1 MQSFFY
7 GLARQSLTA
16 GWMILALLLLRPLLK
31 KAPRAVSCLLWGLA
45 AVRLVFPFSL
55 ESRVSL
61 VPQQIAAP
69 VRVTPIDPTYF
80 AGPTIQ
86 TGAPAAAQ
94 VVSRGISWREV
105 VPWVWLIGVAVMGIY
120 ALVSYLR
127 LARRVRASVRIKDRL
142 YICDNV
148 SSPFI
153 LGLFRPK
160 IYLPS
165 DLVQPATDYVLAHE
179 RAHLRR
185 GDHLWKPL
193 GYALLTV
200 YWFNPLCWLAYI
212 LFCRDM
218 EQACDEAVIKNMTQ
232 KDKKAYSAA
241 LLQCSMP
248 RSAIAACPVAFGEV
262 SVKQRIRGVLNY
274 RRPTLW
280 VVAASAVLCMVL
292 AACFLT
298 DPVEA
303 NQAEAEATESA
314 ELQEYPLYSSPS
326 EGSRT
331 VYQLLPGEDYTII
344 RTEPIGDQ
352 LWAYVECQDG
362 KTHGWMILGT
372 EEAAFAKTSEA
383 AIETPKPDGDYI
395 TYPRE
400 VIVYSAPDHDSWELA
415 RYPAGMP
422 VSLDG
427 MEVEEGSIWGYVKY
441 LDGETLGWISLDEIM
456 DAFINRQSSFS
467 LRTTIYSSP
476 SRQARQIGQGEIGD
490 VYLLQ
495 SMEPF
500 GENIWGYIEYQKE
513 NTTIMGWILLNEGK
527 APLSDLYEVP
537 VYASP
542 SEDGRILCEL
552 AFGEDFTILER
563 ETIEN
568 TIWAYVECKEG
579 TTRGWVRL
587 VQGSE
592 SEIFLSGTVTAETLN
607 VRSGPGTM
615 NSAVGVLEA
624 GTKVI
629 ILEVV
634 SEGNQ
639 QWGRIGSNAWVN
651 MAYIDC
657 GGEASATATLSDPIE
672 ATFPNALEPTLYNGK
687 GEQHSFT
694 RQTTIYSSPSP
705 GAREILRAEAGE
717 TYYLIRR
724 EPIAGSVWDYVECDD
739 GAVMGWILLEESEE
753 QPQEIPV
760 YRNPD
765 VDSVIVCTLAH
776 DEDYTILETQPIDN
790 HIWGEVECQ
799 DGKTRGWIILTTTL
813 DTVITGTVSGPDNVN
828 VRSGPGVSY
837 STLGYLE
844 AGTEVSIFE
853 IVTSDNLEWGRISGS
868 GWVCMRYIEYGV
880 TASGDS
886 DITYYNGPKESTE
899 SYTFSQETNVYSSPG
914 QQARVVAQA
923 AAGEE
928 CTITRREFIA
938 DGSWGYVQLQG
949 GSIMGWVH
957 FVEEDEALNYFRG
970 YVEACNQPGPDEA
983 EQYLYFT
990 SEYAREF
997 FRDNYAPVTGWYP
1010 SGIFRVNENLW
1021 GIQYADSNSDRM
1033 VYSFVGRIDDR
1044 LYVFQNVHQVPEELS
1059 ENLDVAAYEEENAM
1073 YLSDEYMEC
1082 YSVIKQLLPFADP
1095 TYVTVEDKGSKDYST
1110 ASPCP
1115 IEDVICGTDTWRVVP
1130 EPRSYGSPSC
1140 IITLTARDGSV
1151 ATICDSSPVILVTD
1165 ADGTQQWFQG
1175 WASGEELVGM
1185 LYSWAKSIEWTPG
1198 E

>member
-16 GWMILALLLLRPLLK
+16 GWMILALLVLRPLLK

-127 LARRVRASVRIKDRL
+127 LAGRVRASVRIKDRL

-314 ELQEYPLYSSPS
+314 EPQEYPLYSSPS

-344 RTEPIGDQ
+344 RTEPIGDH

-362 KTHGWMILGT
+362 KTFGWMILGT

-427 MEVEEGSIWGYVKY
+427 MEVVEGSIWGYVKY

-467 LRTTIYSSP
+467 LRTAIYSSP
-476 SRQARQIGQGEIGD
+476 SRQARQIGWGEIGD

-495 SMEPF
+495 SMVPI
-500 GENIWGYIEYQKE
+500 GNDIWDYIEYQKG
-513 NTTIMGWILLNEGK
+513 NSTIVGWILVDEGK
-527 APLSDLYEVP
+527 APLADLYEVT

-542 SEDGRILCEL
+542 DEGGSVLCQL
-552 AFGEDFTILER
+552 ASGEDYTILER
-563 ETIEN
+563 ETIGN

-579 TTRGWVRL
+579 TTRGWIRL
-587 VQGSE
+587 MEGSE
-592 SEIFLSGTVTAETLN
+592 SDTFLSGTVTAETLN

-615 NSAVGVLEA
+615 YRAAGFLKA

-634 SEGNQ
+634 TDGNL
-639 QWGRIGSNAWVN
+639 QWGRIGSDTWVN
-651 MAYIDC
+651 MAYIDFQ
-657 GGEASATATLSDPIE
+657 GADSIDAALSDPIE
-672 ATFPNALEPTLYNGK
+672 ATQYAEPDD
-687 GEQHSFT
+687 S
-694 RQTTIYSSPSP
+694 
-705 GAREILRAEAGE
+705 AE
-717 TYYLIRR
+717 
-724 EPIAGSVWDYVECDD
+724 
-739 GAVMGWILLEESEE
+739 
-753 QPQEIPV
+753 
-760 YRNPD
+760 
-765 VDSVIVCTLAH
+765 
-776 DEDYTILETQPIDN
+776 
-790 HIWGEVECQ
+790 
-799 DGKTRGWIILTTTL
+799 
-813 DTVITGTVSGPDNVN
+813 
-828 VRSGPGVSY
+828 
-837 STLGYLE
+837 
-844 AGTEVSIFE
+844 
-853 IVTSDNLEWGRISGS
+853 
-868 GWVCMRYIEYGV
+868 
-880 TASGDS
+880 
-886 DITYYNGPKESTE
+886 E
-899 SYTFSQETNVYSSPG
+899 SYTFSRETNVYSSPSE
-914 QQARVVAQA
+914 QARVVAQA

-928 CTITRREFIA
+928 CTITRREFVA

-949 GSIMGWVH
+949 GKAMGWVH

-970 YVEACNQPGPDEA
+970 YVEAYNQPGPDEA

-1095 TYVTVEDKGSKDYST
+1095 TYVTVEDKGTKDYSA

-1115 IEDVICGTDTWRVVP
+1115 IEDVICGTDTWRVVL
-1130 EPRSYGSPSC
+1130 EPKSYGSPSC

-1165 ADGTQQWFQG
+1165 ADDTQHWYQG

>member
-16 GWMILALLLLRPLLK
+16 GWMILALLVLRPLLK

-344 RTEPIGDQ
+344 RTEPIGDR
-352 LWAYVECQDG
+352 LWAYVVCQDG
-362 KTHGWMILGT
+362 KTFGWMILGT
-372 EEAAFAKTSEA
+372 EEAAFARTSEA

-400 VIVYSAPDHDSWELA
+400 AIVYSAPDHDSWELA

-427 MEVEEGSIWGYVKY
+427 MEVVEGSIWGYVKY

-537 VYASP
+537 VYSSP

-568 TIWAYVECKEG
+568 TIWAYVECQEG
-579 TTRGWVRL
+579 MTRGWVRL

-592 SEIFLSGTVTAETLN
+592 SEIFLSGTVNVEALN
-607 VRSGPGTM
+607 VRSGPGAM
-615 NSAVGVLEA
+615 NSAVGVLEG

-634 SEGNQ
+634 SDENR

-657 GGEASATATLSDPIE
+657 GGEASVDSTLPDTME
-672 ATFPNALEPTLYNGK
+672 ATQYAEPDD
-687 GEQHSFT
+687 S
-694 RQTTIYSSPSP
+694 
-705 GAREILRAEAGE
+705 AE
-717 TYYLIRR
+717 
-724 EPIAGSVWDYVECDD
+724 
-739 GAVMGWILLEESEE
+739 
-753 QPQEIPV
+753 
-760 YRNPD
+760 
-765 VDSVIVCTLAH
+765 
-776 DEDYTILETQPIDN
+776 
-790 HIWGEVECQ
+790 
-799 DGKTRGWIILTTTL
+799 
-813 DTVITGTVSGPDNVN
+813 
-828 VRSGPGVSY
+828 
-837 STLGYLE
+837 
-844 AGTEVSIFE
+844 
-853 IVTSDNLEWGRISGS
+853 
-868 GWVCMRYIEYGV
+868 
-880 TASGDS
+880 
-886 DITYYNGPKESTE
+886 E
-899 SYTFSQETNVYSSPG
+899 SYTFSQETDVYSSPS

-923 AAGEE
+923 VAGEK

-970 YVEACNQPGPDEA
+970 YVEAYNQPGPDEA

-1021 GIQYADSNSDRM
+1021 GIQFSDPASGRM
-1033 VYSFVGRIDDR
+1033 VYSFVGRMDGR
-1044 LYVFQNVHQVPEELS
+1044 LYVFQNVHQIPEELS
-1059 ENLDVAAYEEENAM
+1059 ENLDVTAYEEENAM

-1095 TYVTVEDKGSKDYST
+1095 TYVTVEDKGTKDYSA

-1115 IEDVICGTDTWRVVP
+1115 IEDLICGTDTWRVVP
-1130 EPRSYGSPSC
+1130 EPKSYGSPSC

-1165 ADGTQQWFQG
+1165 ADGTQQWFQS

>member
-16 GWMILALLLLRPLLK
+16 GWMILALLVLRPLLK

-127 LARRVRASVRIKDRL
+127 LAGRVRASVRIKDRL

-280 VVAASAVLCMVL
+280 MVAASAVLCMVL

-344 RTEPIGDQ
+344 RTEPIGDR
-352 LWAYVECQDG
+352 LWAYVVCQDG
-362 KTHGWMILGT
+362 KTFGWMILGT

-427 MEVEEGSIWGYVKY
+427 MEVVEGSIWGYVKY

-467 LRTTIYSSP
+467 LRTAIYSSP

-537 VYASP
+537 VYSSP

-568 TIWAYVECKEG
+568 TIWAYVECQEG
-579 TTRGWVRL
+579 MTRGWVRL

-592 SEIFLSGTVTAETLN
+592 SEIFLSGTVNVEALN
-607 VRSGPGTM
+607 VRSGPGAM
-615 NSAVGVLEA
+615 NSAVGVLEG

-634 SEGNQ
+634 SDENR

-657 GGEASATATLSDPIE
+657 GGEASVDSTLPDTME
-672 ATFPNALEPTLYNGK
+672 ATQYAEPDD
-687 GEQHSFT
+687 S
-694 RQTTIYSSPSP
+694 
-705 GAREILRAEAGE
+705 AE
-717 TYYLIRR
+717 
-724 EPIAGSVWDYVECDD
+724 
-739 GAVMGWILLEESEE
+739 
-753 QPQEIPV
+753 
-760 YRNPD
+760 
-765 VDSVIVCTLAH
+765 
-776 DEDYTILETQPIDN
+776 
-790 HIWGEVECQ
+790 
-799 DGKTRGWIILTTTL
+799 
-813 DTVITGTVSGPDNVN
+813 
-828 VRSGPGVSY
+828 
-837 STLGYLE
+837 
-844 AGTEVSIFE
+844 
-853 IVTSDNLEWGRISGS
+853 
-868 GWVCMRYIEYGV
+868 
-880 TASGDS
+880 
-886 DITYYNGPKESTE
+886 E
-899 SYTFSQETNVYSSPG
+899 SYTFSQETDVYSSPS

-923 AAGEE
+923 VAGEK
-928 CTITRREFIA
+928 CTITRREFIG

-970 YVEACNQPGPDEA
+970 YVEAYNQPGPDEA

-1059 ENLDVAAYEEENAM
+1059 ENLDATAYEEENAM

-1095 TYVTVEDKGSKDYST
+1095 TYVTVEDKGTKDYSA

-1115 IEDVICGTDTWRVVP
+1115 IEDLICGTDTWRVVP

>member
-1 MQSFFY
+1 MQAFFY
-7 GLARQSLTA
+7 NLARQSLTA
-16 GWMILALLLLRPLLK
+16 GWMILALLVLRPLLK

-105 VPWVWLIGVAVMGIY
+105 VPWVWLIGVAAMGIY

-344 RTEPIGDQ
+344 RTEPIGDR
-352 LWAYVECQDG
+352 LWAYVVCQDG
-362 KTHGWMILGT
+362 KTFGWMILGT

-427 MEVEEGSIWGYVKY
+427 MEVVEGSIWGYVKY

-467 LRTTIYSSP
+467 LRTAIYSSP

-527 APLSDLYEVP
+527 APLLTSMRYRCTPAPARMAEFSVSLLSERT
-537 VYASP
+537 SP
-542 SEDGRILCEL
+542 S
-552 AFGEDFTILER
+552 
-563 ETIEN
+563 
-568 TIWAYVECKEG
+568 WKE
-579 TTRGWVRL
+579 
-587 VQGSE
+587 
-592 SEIFLSGTVTAETLN
+592 
-607 VRSGPGTM
+607 
-615 NSAVGVLEA
+615 
-624 GTKVI
+624 K
-629 ILEVV
+629 
-634 SEGNQ
+634 
-639 QWGRIGSNAWVN
+639 
-651 MAYIDC
+651 
-657 GGEASATATLSDPIE
+657 
-672 ATFPNALEPTLYNGK
+672 
-687 GEQHSFT
+687 
-694 RQTTIYSSPSP
+694 PS
-705 GAREILRAEAGE
+705 
-717 TYYLIRR
+717 
-724 EPIAGSVWDYVECDD
+724 
-739 GAVMGWILLEESEE
+739 
-753 QPQEIPV
+753 
-760 YRNPD
+760 
-765 VDSVIVCTLAH
+765 
-776 DEDYTILETQPIDN
+776 
-790 HIWGEVECQ
+790 
-799 DGKTRGWIILTTTL
+799 KT
-813 DTVITGTVSGPDNVN
+813 
-828 VRSGPGVSY
+828 
-837 STLGYLE
+837 
-844 AGTEVSIFE
+844 
-853 IVTSDNLEWGRISGS
+853 
-868 GWVCMRYIEYGV
+868 
-880 TASGDS
+880 
-886 DITYYNGPKESTE
+886 
-899 SYTFSQETNVYSSPG
+899 
-914 QQARVVAQA
+914 
-923 AAGEE
+923 
-928 CTITRREFIA
+928 
-938 DGSWGYVQLQG
+938 
-949 GSIMGWVH
+949 
-957 FVEEDEALNYFRG
+957 
-970 YVEACNQPGPDEA
+970 
-983 EQYLYFT
+983 
-990 SEYAREF
+990 
-997 FRDNYAPVTGWYP
+997 P
-1010 SGIFRVNENLW
+1010 SGLMW
-1021 GIQYADSNSDRM
+1021 
-1033 VYSFVGRIDDR
+1033 
-1044 LYVFQNVHQVPEELS
+1044 
-1059 ENLDVAAYEEENAM
+1059 NARR
-1073 YLSDEYMEC
+1073 
-1082 YSVIKQLLPFADP
+1082 
-1095 TYVTVEDKGSKDYST
+1095 G
-1110 ASPCP
+1110 
-1115 IEDVICGTDTWRVVP
+1115 
-1130 EPRSYGSPSC
+1130 
-1140 IITLTARDGSV
+1140 
-1151 ATICDSSPVILVTD
+1151 
-1165 ADGTQQWFQG
+1165 
-1175 WASGEELVGM
+1175 
-1185 LYSWAKSIEWTPG
+1185 
-1198 E
+1198 

>member
-16 GWMILALLLLRPLLK
+16 GWMILALLVLRPLLK

-80 AGPTIQ
+80 AGPALR

-127 LARRVRASVRIKDRL
+127 LAGRVRASVRIKDRL

-331 VYQLLPGEDYTII
+331 VYQLVPGEDYTII
-344 RTEPIGDQ
+344 RTEPIGDR
-352 LWAYVECQDG
+352 LWAYVVCQDG
-362 KTHGWMILGT
+362 KTFGWMILGT
-372 EEAAFAKTSEA
+372 EEAAFARTSEA

-400 VIVYSAPDHDSWELA
+400 AIVYSAPDHDSWELA

-427 MEVEEGSIWGYVKY
+427 MEVVEGSIWGYVKY

-467 LRTTIYSSP
+467 LRTAIYSSP

-537 VYASP
+537 VYSSP

-568 TIWAYVECKEG
+568 TIWAYVECQEG
-579 TTRGWVRL
+579 MTRGWVRL

-592 SEIFLSGTVTAETLN
+592 SEIFLSGTVNVEALN
-607 VRSGPGTM
+607 VRSGPGAM
-615 NSAVGVLEA
+615 NSAVGVLEG

-634 SEGNQ
+634 SDENR

-657 GGEASATATLSDPIE
+657 GGEASVDSTLPDTME
-672 ATFPNALEPTLYNGK
+672 ATQYAEPDD
-687 GEQHSFT
+687 S
-694 RQTTIYSSPSP
+694 
-705 GAREILRAEAGE
+705 AE
-717 TYYLIRR
+717 
-724 EPIAGSVWDYVECDD
+724 
-739 GAVMGWILLEESEE
+739 
-753 QPQEIPV
+753 
-760 YRNPD
+760 
-765 VDSVIVCTLAH
+765 
-776 DEDYTILETQPIDN
+776 
-790 HIWGEVECQ
+790 
-799 DGKTRGWIILTTTL
+799 
-813 DTVITGTVSGPDNVN
+813 
-828 VRSGPGVSY
+828 
-837 STLGYLE
+837 
-844 AGTEVSIFE
+844 
-853 IVTSDNLEWGRISGS
+853 
-868 GWVCMRYIEYGV
+868 
-880 TASGDS
+880 
-886 DITYYNGPKESTE
+886 E
-899 SYTFSQETNVYSSPG
+899 SYTFSQETDVYSSPS

-923 AAGEE
+923 VAGEK

-970 YVEACNQPGPDEA
+970 YVEAYNQPGPDEA

-997 FRDNYAPVTGWYP
+997 FRDNYAPITGWYP

-1021 GIQYADSNSDRM
+1021 GIQFSDPASGRM
-1033 VYSFVGRIDDR
+1033 VYSFVGRMDGR

-1095 TYVTVEDKGSKDYST
+1095 TYVTVEDKGTKDYSD
-1110 ASPCP
+1110 AAPCP
-1115 IEDVICGTDTWRVVP
+1115 IEDLICGTDTWRVVP
-1130 EPRSYGSPSC
+1130 EPKSYGSPSC

-1151 ATICDSSPVILVTD
+1151 ATICDSSPVILVTG

>member
-31 KAPRAVSCLLWGLA
+31 KAPRAFSCLLWGLA

-314 ELQEYPLYSSPS
+314 EPQEYPLYSSPS

-331 VYQLLPGEDYTII
+331 VYQLLPEEDYTII
-344 RTEPIGDQ
+344 RTEPIGDH

-362 KTHGWMILGT
+362 KTFGWMILGT
-372 EEAAFAKTSEA
+372 EEAAFARTSEA

-427 MEVEEGSIWGYVKY
+427 MEVVEGSIWGYVKY

-537 VYASP
+537 VYSSP

-568 TIWAYVECKEG
+568 TIWAYVECQEG
-579 TTRGWVRL
+579 MTRGWVRL

-592 SEIFLSGTVTAETLN
+592 SEIFLSGTVNVEALN
-607 VRSGPGTM
+607 VRSGPGAM
-615 NSAVGVLEA
+615 NSAVGVLEG

-634 SEGNQ
+634 SDENR

-657 GGEASATATLSDPIE
+657 GGEASVDSTLPDTME
-672 ATFPNALEPTLYNGK
+672 ATQYAEPDD
-687 GEQHSFT
+687 S
-694 RQTTIYSSPSP
+694 
-705 GAREILRAEAGE
+705 AE
-717 TYYLIRR
+717 
-724 EPIAGSVWDYVECDD
+724 
-739 GAVMGWILLEESEE
+739 
-753 QPQEIPV
+753 
-760 YRNPD
+760 
-765 VDSVIVCTLAH
+765 
-776 DEDYTILETQPIDN
+776 
-790 HIWGEVECQ
+790 
-799 DGKTRGWIILTTTL
+799 
-813 DTVITGTVSGPDNVN
+813 
-828 VRSGPGVSY
+828 
-837 STLGYLE
+837 
-844 AGTEVSIFE
+844 
-853 IVTSDNLEWGRISGS
+853 
-868 GWVCMRYIEYGV
+868 
-880 TASGDS
+880 
-886 DITYYNGPKESTE
+886 E
-899 SYTFSQETNVYSSPG
+899 SYTFSQETDVYSSPS

-923 AAGEE
+923 VAGEK

-970 YVEACNQPGPDEA
+970 YVEAYNQPGPDEA

-1021 GIQYADSNSDRM
+1021 GIQFSDPASGRM
-1033 VYSFVGRIDDR
+1033 VYSFVGRMDDR
-1044 LYVFQNVHQVPEELS
+1044 LYVFQNVHQVPEKLS
-1059 ENLDVAAYEEENAM
+1059 ENLDVTAYEEENAM

-1095 TYVTVEDKGSKDYST
+1095 TYVTVEDKGTKDYSA

-1115 IEDVICGTDTWRVVP
+1115 IEDLICGTDTWRVVP
-1130 EPRSYGSPSC
+1130 EPKSYGSPSC

-1151 ATICDSSPVILVTD
+1151 ATICDSSPVILVTG

>member
-16 GWMILALLLLRPLLK
+16 GWMILALLVLRPLLK

-344 RTEPIGDQ
+344 RTEPIGDR
-352 LWAYVECQDG
+352 LWAYVVCQDG
-362 KTHGWMILGT
+362 KTFGWMILGT
-372 EEAAFAKTSEA
+372 EEAAFARTSEA

-427 MEVEEGSIWGYVKY
+427 MEVVEGSIWGYVKY

-537 VYASP
+537 VYSSP

-568 TIWAYVECKEG
+568 TIWAYVECQEG
-579 TTRGWVRL
+579 MTRGWVRL

-592 SEIFLSGTVTAETLN
+592 SEIFLSGTVNVEALN
-607 VRSGPGTM
+607 VRSGPGAM
-615 NSAVGVLEA
+615 NSAVGVLEG

-634 SEGNQ
+634 SDENR

-657 GGEASATATLSDPIE
+657 GGEASVDSTLPDTME
-672 ATFPNALEPTLYNGK
+672 ATQYAEPDD
-687 GEQHSFT
+687 S
-694 RQTTIYSSPSP
+694 
-705 GAREILRAEAGE
+705 AE
-717 TYYLIRR
+717 
-724 EPIAGSVWDYVECDD
+724 
-739 GAVMGWILLEESEE
+739 
-753 QPQEIPV
+753 
-760 YRNPD
+760 
-765 VDSVIVCTLAH
+765 
-776 DEDYTILETQPIDN
+776 
-790 HIWGEVECQ
+790 
-799 DGKTRGWIILTTTL
+799 
-813 DTVITGTVSGPDNVN
+813 
-828 VRSGPGVSY
+828 
-837 STLGYLE
+837 
-844 AGTEVSIFE
+844 
-853 IVTSDNLEWGRISGS
+853 
-868 GWVCMRYIEYGV
+868 
-880 TASGDS
+880 
-886 DITYYNGPKESTE
+886 E
-899 SYTFSQETNVYSSPG
+899 SYTFSQETDVYSSPS

-923 AAGEE
+923 VAGEK

-970 YVEACNQPGPDEA
+970 YVEAYNPPGPDDA

-1021 GIQYADSNSDRM
+1021 GIQFSDPASGRM
-1033 VYSFVGRIDDR
+1033 VYSFVGRMDDR
-1044 LYVFQNVHQVPEELS
+1044 LYVFQNVHQVPEKLS
-1059 ENLDVAAYEEENAM
+1059 ENLDVTAYEEENAM

-1095 TYVTVEDKGSKDYST
+1095 TYVTVEDKGTKDYSA

-1115 IEDVICGTDTWRVVP
+1115 IEDLICGTDTWRVVP
-1130 EPRSYGSPSC
+1130 EPKSYGSPSC

-1151 ATICDSSPVILVTD
+1151 ATICDSSPVILVTG

>member
-1 MQSFFY
+1 MAQFFY

-16 GWMILALLLLRPLLK
+16 GWLILALLLLRPLLK
-31 KAPRAVSCLLWGLA
+31 KIPRAFSCLLWALA
-45 AVRLVFPFSL
+45 AVRLAFPFSL

-80 AGPTIQ
+80 ASPTLH
-86 TGAPAAAQ
+86 TGTPAAVQ
-94 VVSRGISWREV
+94 TVSQGISWREV
-105 VPWVWLIGVAVMGIY
+105 VPYIWLLGVAAMGIY

-127 LARRVRASVRIKDRL
+127 LSKRVRVSVRIKDRVYL
-142 YICDNV
+142 CDQV
-148 SSPFI
+148 SSPFV
-153 LGLFRPK
+153 LGIFRPR

-165 DLVQPATDYVLAHE
+165 DMRQPMTKHVLAHE

-185 GDHLWKPL
+185 GDHIWKPL
-193 GYALLTV
+193 GYALLSV

-218 EQACDEAVIKNMTQ
+218 EQACDETVIKNMTPE
-232 KDKKAYSAA
+232 DKKAYSTA

-248 RSAIAACPVAFGEV
+248 RSAIAACPVAFGEI

-274 RRPTLW
+274 RKPALW

-303 NQAEAEATESA
+303 NQAEAGVTDSSDT
-314 ELQEYPLYSSPS
+314 QEYPVYSSPS
-326 EGSRT
+326 EGSRI
-331 VYQLLPGEDYTII
+331 VYQLVPGEDYTII
-344 RTEPIGDQ
+344 RTEPIGDH

-362 KTHGWMILGT
+362 KTLGWMILGT
-372 EEAAFAKTSEA
+372 EDVSLAQTPGATVEN
-383 AIETPKPDGDYI
+383 PKPDGDYI

-400 VIVYSAPDHDSWELA
+400 TIVYSAPSSDSRELA

-427 MEVEEGSIWGYVKY
+427 LEVVDGSIWGYVKY

-456 DAFINRQSSFS
+456 DAFTNRQSSFF

-476 SRQARQIGQGEIGD
+476 SRQAREVGQGEIGD

-495 SMEPF
+495 SMEPI
-500 GENIWGYIEYQKE
+500 GNDIWGYVEYQKE
-513 NTTIMGWILLNEGK
+513 NTTIMGWILLNEGE

-537 VYASP
+537 VYSSP
-542 SEDGRILCEL
+542 SEDARVLCQL
-552 AFGEDFTILER
+552 ASGEDYTILER
-563 ETIEN
+563 ETIGN
-568 TIWAYVECKEG
+568 TIWAYVECQEG
-579 TTRGWVRL
+579 MTHGWIRL
-587 VQGSE
+587 MEGSE
-592 SEIFLSGTVTAETLN
+592 SDTFLSGTVNVETLN

-615 NSAVGVLEA
+615 NSAVGVLEG

-651 MAYIDC
+651 MAYINC
-657 GGEASATATLSDPIE
+657 GGEASIDSTL
-672 ATFPNALEPTLYNGK
+672 PNALEPTLYNGK

-694 RQTTIYSSPSP
+694 RETTIYSSPSS
-705 GAREILRAEAGE
+705 GAREIAQAEAGE

-724 EPIAGSVWDYVECDD
+724 EPIAGSVWDYVECSD
-739 GAVMGWILLEESEE
+739 GTVMGWILLEESEE
-753 QPQEIPV
+753 QPQRQEITV

-765 VDSVIVCTLAH
+765 VDSVIVCTLAP

-853 IVTSDNLEWGRISGS
+853 VVTADDLEWGRISGS
-868 GWVCMRYIEYGV
+868 GWVCMRYIEHGA

-886 DITYYNGPKESTE
+886 DITYYDGPKESTE
-899 SYTFSQETNVYSSPG
+899 SYTFARETNVYSSPSG
-914 QQARVVAQA
+914 QARVVAQA
-923 AAGEE
+923 AAGEVG
-928 CTITRREFIA
+928 TITRREFIA
-938 DGSWGYVQLQG
+938 DGSWGYVQLQR
-949 GSIMGWVH
+949 GSVMGWVH
-957 FVEEDEALNYFRG
+957 FEEEDEALNYFRE
-970 YVEACNQPGPDEA
+970 YVDAYSQPEPDEA
-983 EQYLYFT
+983 EEHLYFA

-997 FRDNYAPVTGWYP
+997 FRDHYYPITGWYP
-1010 SGIFRVNENLW
+1010 SGIFRVNDNLW
-1021 GIQYADSNSDRM
+1021 GIQFSDPDSGRM
-1033 VYSFVGRIDDR
+1033 VYSFVGRMDER
-1044 LYVFQNVHQVPEELS
+1044 LYVFQNVHQVPAELS
-1059 ENLDVAAYEEENAM
+1059 ENLDVTAYEEENAM

-1082 YSVIKQLLPFADP
+1082 YSIIKQLLPFTDP
-1095 TYVTVEDKGSKDYST
+1095 TYVTVEDRGTKDYST

-1115 IEDVICGTDTWRVVP
+1115 FEDVICGTDTWRVAP
-1130 EPRSYGSPSC
+1130 EPSSYGSPGC

-1151 ATICDSSPVILVTD
+1151 ATICDSSPVIVVSS
-1165 ADGTQQWFQG
+1165 ADGTQHWYQSY
-1175 WASGEELVGM
+1175 ATGEELVGM

>member
-1 MQSFFY
+1 MQAFFY
-7 GLARQSLTA
+7 NLARQSLTA
-16 GWMILALLLLRPLLK
+16 GWMILALLVLRPLLK

-105 VPWVWLIGVAVMGIY
+105 VPWVWLIGVAAMGIY

-127 LARRVRASVRIKDRL
+127 LARRVRASARIKDRL

-344 RTEPIGDQ
+344 RTEPIGDR
-352 LWAYVECQDG
+352 LWAYVVCQDG
-362 KTHGWMILGT
+362 KTFGWMILGT
-372 EEAAFAKTSEA
+372 EEAAFARTSEA

-427 MEVEEGSIWGYVKY
+427 MEVVEGSIWGYVKY

-456 DAFINRQSSFS
+456 DAFINRQERFS
-467 LRTTIYSSP
+467 LRTAIYSSP

-537 VYASP
+537 VYSSP

-568 TIWAYVECKEG
+568 TIWAYVECQEG
-579 TTRGWVRL
+579 MTRGWVRL

-592 SEIFLSGTVTAETLN
+592 SEIFLSGTVNVEALN
-607 VRSGPGTM
+607 VRSGLGTM
-615 NSAVGVLEA
+615 NRAVGFLKA

-657 GGEASATATLSDPIE
+657 GGEASVDSTLPDTME
-672 ATFPNALEPTLYNGK
+672 ATQYAEPDD
-687 GEQHSFT
+687 S
-694 RQTTIYSSPSP
+694 
-705 GAREILRAEAGE
+705 AE
-717 TYYLIRR
+717 
-724 EPIAGSVWDYVECDD
+724 
-739 GAVMGWILLEESEE
+739 
-753 QPQEIPV
+753 
-760 YRNPD
+760 
-765 VDSVIVCTLAH
+765 
-776 DEDYTILETQPIDN
+776 
-790 HIWGEVECQ
+790 
-799 DGKTRGWIILTTTL
+799 
-813 DTVITGTVSGPDNVN
+813 
-828 VRSGPGVSY
+828 
-837 STLGYLE
+837 
-844 AGTEVSIFE
+844 
-853 IVTSDNLEWGRISGS
+853 
-868 GWVCMRYIEYGV
+868 
-880 TASGDS
+880 
-886 DITYYNGPKESTE
+886 E
-899 SYTFSQETNVYSSPG
+899 SYTFSQETDVYSSPS

-923 AAGEE
+923 VAGEK
-928 CTITRREFIA
+928 CTITRREFIG

-970 YVEACNQPGPDEA
+970 YVEAYNQPAPDEA

-1059 ENLDVAAYEEENAM
+1059 ENLDVTAYEEENAM

-1095 TYVTVEDKGSKDYST
+1095 TYVTVEDKGTKDYSA

-1130 EPRSYGSPSC
+1130 EPKSYGSPSC

>member
-16 GWMILALLLLRPLLK
+16 GWMILALLVLRPLLK

-94 VVSRGISWREV
+94 VFSRGISWREV

-127 LARRVRASVRIKDRL
+127 LAGRVRASVRIKDRL

-344 RTEPIGDQ
+344 RTEPIGDH

-362 KTHGWMILGT
+362 KTFGWMILGT

-427 MEVEEGSIWGYVKY
+427 MEVVEGSIWGYVKY

-456 DAFINRQSSFS
+456 DAFINRQNSFS
-467 LRTTIYSSP
+467 LRTAIYSSP

-527 APLSDLYEVP
+527 APPSDLYEVP
-537 VYASP
+537 VYSSP

-568 TIWAYVECKEG
+568 TIWAYVECQEG
-579 TTRGWVRL
+579 MTRGWVRL

-592 SEIFLSGTVTAETLN
+592 SEIFLSGTVNVEALN
-607 VRSGPGTM
+607 VRSGPGAM
-615 NSAVGVLEA
+615 NSAVGVLEG

-629 ILEVV
+629 ILEVI
-634 SEGNQ
+634 SDETR

-657 GGEASATATLSDPIE
+657 RGEASVDSTLPDTME
-672 ATFPNALEPTLYNGK
+672 ATQYAEPDD
-687 GEQHSFT
+687 S
-694 RQTTIYSSPSP
+694 
-705 GAREILRAEAGE
+705 AE
-717 TYYLIRR
+717 
-724 EPIAGSVWDYVECDD
+724 
-739 GAVMGWILLEESEE
+739 
-753 QPQEIPV
+753 
-760 YRNPD
+760 
-765 VDSVIVCTLAH
+765 
-776 DEDYTILETQPIDN
+776 
-790 HIWGEVECQ
+790 
-799 DGKTRGWIILTTTL
+799 
-813 DTVITGTVSGPDNVN
+813 
-828 VRSGPGVSY
+828 
-837 STLGYLE
+837 
-844 AGTEVSIFE
+844 
-853 IVTSDNLEWGRISGS
+853 
-868 GWVCMRYIEYGV
+868 
-880 TASGDS
+880 
-886 DITYYNGPKESTE
+886 E
-899 SYTFSQETNVYSSPG
+899 SYTFSQETDVYSSPSE
-914 QQARVVAQA
+914 QARVVAQA
-923 AAGEE
+923 TAGEVG
-928 CTITRREFIA
+928 TITRREFIA

-949 GSIMGWVH
+949 GKAMGWVH

-970 YVEACNQPGPDEA
+970 YVEAYNQPGPDEA

-1059 ENLDVAAYEEENAM
+1059 ENLDVTAYEEENAM

-1095 TYVTVEDKGSKDYST
+1095 TYVTVEDKGTKDYSA

-1130 EPRSYGSPSC
+1130 EPKSYGSPSC

-1165 ADGTQQWFQG
+1165 ADGTQQWFQS

>member
-16 GWMILALLLLRPLLK
+16 GWMILALLVLRPLLK

-80 AGPTIQ
+80 ADPTIQ

-127 LARRVRASVRIKDRL
+127 LAGRVRASVRIKDRL

-344 RTEPIGDQ
+344 RTEPIGDR
-352 LWAYVECQDG
+352 LWAYVVCQDG
-362 KTHGWMILGT
+362 KTFGWMILGT
-372 EEAAFAKTSEA
+372 EKAAFAKTSEA
-383 AIETPKPDGDYI
+383 AIETPEPDGDYI

-415 RYPAGMP
+415 RYPVGMP

-427 MEVEEGSIWGYVKY
+427 MEVVEGSIWGYVKY

-537 VYASP
+537 VYSSP

-568 TIWAYVECKEG
+568 TIWAYVECQEG
-579 TTRGWVRL
+579 MTRGWVRL
-587 VQGSE
+587 LQGSE
-592 SEIFLSGTVTAETLN
+592 SEIFLSGTVNVEALN

-615 NSAVGVLEA
+615 NSAVGVLEG

-634 SEGNQ
+634 SDENR

-651 MAYIDC
+651 MTYIDC
-657 GGEASATATLSDPIE
+657 GGEASVDSTLPDTME
-672 ATFPNALEPTLYNGK
+672 ATQYAEPDD
-687 GEQHSFT
+687 S
-694 RQTTIYSSPSP
+694 
-705 GAREILRAEAGE
+705 AE
-717 TYYLIRR
+717 
-724 EPIAGSVWDYVECDD
+724 
-739 GAVMGWILLEESEE
+739 
-753 QPQEIPV
+753 
-760 YRNPD
+760 
-765 VDSVIVCTLAH
+765 
-776 DEDYTILETQPIDN
+776 
-790 HIWGEVECQ
+790 
-799 DGKTRGWIILTTTL
+799 
-813 DTVITGTVSGPDNVN
+813 
-828 VRSGPGVSY
+828 
-837 STLGYLE
+837 
-844 AGTEVSIFE
+844 
-853 IVTSDNLEWGRISGS
+853 
-868 GWVCMRYIEYGV
+868 
-880 TASGDS
+880 
-886 DITYYNGPKESTE
+886 E
-899 SYTFSQETNVYSSPG
+899 SYTFSRETNVYSSPSE
-914 QQARVVAQA
+914 QARVVAQA
-923 AAGEE
+923 AAGEK
-928 CTITRREFIA
+928 CTITRREFVA

-970 YVEACNQPGPDEA
+970 YVEAYNQPGPDEA

-990 SEYAREF
+990 SKYAREF
-997 FRDNYAPVTGWYP
+997 FRDHYAPVTGWYP

-1073 YLSDEYMEC
+1073 YPSDEYMEC

-1095 TYVTVEDKGSKDYST
+1095 TYVTVEDKGTKDYSAAT
-1110 ASPCP
+1110 PCP

-1130 EPRSYGSPSC
+1130 EPKSYGSASC

-1151 ATICDSSPVILVTD
+1151 ATICDSSSVILVTD
-1165 ADGTQQWFQG
+1165 ADDTQHWYQG

>member
-1 MQSFFY
+1 MQAFFY
-7 GLARQSLTA
+7 NLARQSLTA
-16 GWMILALLLLRPLLK
+16 GWLILALLALRPLLK
-31 KAPRAVSCLLWGLA
+31 KAPRAFSCLLWALA

-69 VRVTPIDPTYF
+69 VQITPVARITPIVADLPGLPPT
-80 AGPTIQ
+80 AQ
-86 TGAPAAAQ
+86 TAAQ
-94 VVSRGISWREV
+94 TAAGFSWQDALPV
-105 VPWVWLIGVAVMGIY
+105 IWLVGVAAMGIY
-120 ALVSYLR
+120 ALISYLR
-127 LARRVRASVRIKDRL
+127 LAGRVRASVRIKDRL

-165 DLVQPATDYVLAHE
+165 DLAQPATDYVLAHE

-232 KDKKAYSAA
+232 QDKKAYSAA
-241 LLQCSMP
+241 LLQCSIP

-274 RRPTLW
+274 RKPALW

-303 NQAEAEATESA
+303 NQAESGETESA

-331 VYQLLPGEDYTII
+331 VYQLVPGEDYTIT
-344 RTEPIGDQ
+344 RTEPIGDR

-362 KTHGWMILGT
+362 KTRGWMILGA

-383 AIETPKPDGDYI
+383 AIETPKPDGEYI

-400 VIVYSAPDHDSWELA
+400 VIVYSAPNFDSRELA

-427 MEVEEGSIWGYVKY
+427 LEVVEGSIWGYVKY

-456 DAFINRQSSFS
+456 DAFVNRQSSFS

-542 SEDGRILCEL
+542 DEGGSVLCQL
-552 AFGEDFTILER
+552 ASGEDYTILER
-563 ETIEN
+563 ETIGN

-579 TTRGWVRL
+579 MTRGWVRL

-592 SEIFLSGTVTAETLN
+592 SEIFLSGTVTAEALN

-615 NSAVGVLEA
+615 NSTVGVLEG

-634 SEGNQ
+634 SDENQ

-657 GGEASATATLSDPIE
+657 GGEASVDAALSDPIE
-672 ATFPNALEPTLYNGK
+672 ATQYAEPDD
-687 GEQHSFT
+687 S
-694 RQTTIYSSPSP
+694 
-705 GAREILRAEAGE
+705 AE
-717 TYYLIRR
+717 
-724 EPIAGSVWDYVECDD
+724 
-739 GAVMGWILLEESEE
+739 
-753 QPQEIPV
+753 
-760 YRNPD
+760 
-765 VDSVIVCTLAH
+765 
-776 DEDYTILETQPIDN
+776 
-790 HIWGEVECQ
+790 
-799 DGKTRGWIILTTTL
+799 
-813 DTVITGTVSGPDNVN
+813 
-828 VRSGPGVSY
+828 
-837 STLGYLE
+837 
-844 AGTEVSIFE
+844 
-853 IVTSDNLEWGRISGS
+853 
-868 GWVCMRYIEYGV
+868 
-880 TASGDS
+880 
-886 DITYYNGPKESTE
+886 E
-899 SYTFSQETNVYSSPG
+899 SYTFSRETNVYSSPSE
-914 QQARVVAQA
+914 QARVVAQA
-923 AAGEE
+923 TAGEVG
-928 CTITRREFIA
+928 TITRREFVA

-949 GSIMGWVH
+949 GKAMGWVH

-970 YVEACNQPGPDEA
+970 YVEAYNQPGPDEA

-1059 ENLDVAAYEEENAM
+1059 ENLDVTAYEEENAM

-1095 TYVTVEDKGSKDYST
+1095 TYVTVEDKGTKDYSA

-1130 EPRSYGSPSC
+1130 EPKSYGSPSC

-1165 ADGTQQWFQG
+1165 ADDTQHWYQG

>member
-16 GWMILALLLLRPLLK
+16 GWMILALLVLRPLLK

-127 LARRVRASVRIKDRL
+127 LAGRVRASVRIKDRL

-344 RTEPIGDQ
+344 RTEPIGDR
-352 LWAYVECQDG
+352 LWAYVVCQDG
-362 KTHGWMILGT
+362 KTFGWMILGT
-372 EEAAFAKTSEA
+372 EEAAFARTSEA

-427 MEVEEGSIWGYVKY
+427 MEVVEGSIWGYVKY

-527 APLSDLYEVP
+527 APPSDLYEAP
-537 VYASP
+537 VYSSP

-568 TIWAYVECKEG
+568 TIWAYVECQEG
-579 TTRGWVRL
+579 MTRGWVRL

-592 SEIFLSGTVTAETLN
+592 SEIFLSGTVNVEALN

-615 NSAVGVLEA
+615 NSAVGVLEG

-634 SEGNQ
+634 SDKNQ

-657 GGEASATATLSDPIE
+657 GGEASVDSTLPDTME
-672 ATFPNALEPTLYNGK
+672 ATQYAEPDD
-687 GEQHSFT
+687 S
-694 RQTTIYSSPSP
+694 
-705 GAREILRAEAGE
+705 AE
-717 TYYLIRR
+717 
-724 EPIAGSVWDYVECDD
+724 
-739 GAVMGWILLEESEE
+739 
-753 QPQEIPV
+753 
-760 YRNPD
+760 
-765 VDSVIVCTLAH
+765 
-776 DEDYTILETQPIDN
+776 
-790 HIWGEVECQ
+790 
-799 DGKTRGWIILTTTL
+799 
-813 DTVITGTVSGPDNVN
+813 
-828 VRSGPGVSY
+828 
-837 STLGYLE
+837 
-844 AGTEVSIFE
+844 
-853 IVTSDNLEWGRISGS
+853 
-868 GWVCMRYIEYGV
+868 
-880 TASGDS
+880 
-886 DITYYNGPKESTE
+886 E
-899 SYTFSQETNVYSSPG
+899 SYTFSQETDVYSSPS

-923 AAGEE
+923 AAGEVG
-928 CTITRREFIA
+928 TITRREFIA

-949 GSIMGWVH
+949 GKAMGWVH

-970 YVEACNQPGPDEA
+970 YVEAYNQPGPDEA

-1130 EPRSYGSPSC
+1130 EPKSYGSPSC

>member
-16 GWMILALLLLRPLLK
+16 GWMILALLVLRPLLK
-31 KAPRAVSCLLWGLA
+31 KAPRAVFCLLWGLA

-69 VRVTPIDPTYF
+69 VRVTPIDPTLF

-127 LARRVRASVRIKDRL
+127 LAGRVRASVRIKDRL

-232 KDKKAYSAA
+232 QDKKAYSAA
-241 LLQCSMP
+241 LLQCSIP

-280 VVAASAVLCMVL
+280 VVAASALLCMVL

-303 NQAEAEATESA
+303 NQVEAEATESA

-344 RTEPIGDQ
+344 RTEPIGDH
-352 LWAYVECQDG
+352 LWAYVVCQDG
-362 KTHGWMILGT
+362 KTFGWMILGT

-383 AIETPKPDGDYI
+383 AIETPKPDGEYI

-400 VIVYSAPDHDSWELA
+400 VIVYSAPDHDSQELA

-427 MEVEEGSIWGYVKY
+427 MEVVEGSIWGYVKY

-527 APLSDLYEVP
+527 APPSDLYEVP
-537 VYASP
+537 VYSSP

-552 AFGEDFTILER
+552 ALGEDFTILER

-568 TIWAYVECKEG
+568 TIWAYVECQEG
-579 TTRGWVRL
+579 MTRGWVRL

-592 SEIFLSGTVTAETLN
+592 SEIFLSGTVNVEALN
-607 VRSGPGTM
+607 VRSGPGAM
-615 NSAVGVLEA
+615 NSAVGVLEG

-634 SEGNQ
+634 SDENR

-657 GGEASATATLSDPIE
+657 GGEASVDSTLPDIME
-672 ATFPNALEPTLYNGK
+672 ATQYAEPDD
-687 GEQHSFT
+687 S
-694 RQTTIYSSPSP
+694 
-705 GAREILRAEAGE
+705 AE
-717 TYYLIRR
+717 
-724 EPIAGSVWDYVECDD
+724 
-739 GAVMGWILLEESEE
+739 
-753 QPQEIPV
+753 
-760 YRNPD
+760 
-765 VDSVIVCTLAH
+765 
-776 DEDYTILETQPIDN
+776 
-790 HIWGEVECQ
+790 
-799 DGKTRGWIILTTTL
+799 
-813 DTVITGTVSGPDNVN
+813 
-828 VRSGPGVSY
+828 
-837 STLGYLE
+837 
-844 AGTEVSIFE
+844 
-853 IVTSDNLEWGRISGS
+853 
-868 GWVCMRYIEYGV
+868 
-880 TASGDS
+880 
-886 DITYYNGPKESTE
+886 E
-899 SYTFSQETNVYSSPG
+899 SYTFSQETDVYSSPS

-923 AAGEE
+923 VAGEK

-949 GSIMGWVH
+949 GKAMGWVH

-970 YVEACNQPGPDEA
+970 YVEAYNQPGPDEA

-997 FRDNYAPVTGWYP
+997 FRDNYAPITGWYP

-1059 ENLDVAAYEEENAM
+1059 ENLDVTAYEEENAM

-1095 TYVTVEDKGSKDYST
+1095 TYVTVEDKGTKDYST

-1130 EPRSYGSPSC
+1130 EPKSYGSPSC

>member
-16 GWMILALLLLRPLLK
+16 GWMILALLVLRPLLK

-127 LARRVRASVRIKDRL
+127 LAGRVRASVRIKDRL

-314 ELQEYPLYSSPS
+314 ELQKYPLYSSPS

-344 RTEPIGDQ
+344 RTEPIGDR
-352 LWAYVECQDG
+352 LWAYVVCQDG
-362 KTHGWMILGT
+362 KTFGWMILGT

-427 MEVEEGSIWGYVKY
+427 LEVVEGGIWGYVKY

-467 LRTTIYSSP
+467 LRTAIYSSP

-537 VYASP
+537 VYSSP

-568 TIWAYVECKEG
+568 TIWAYVECQEG
-579 TTRGWVRL
+579 MTRGWVRL

-592 SEIFLSGTVTAETLN
+592 SEIFLSGTVNVEALN
-607 VRSGPGTM
+607 VRSGPGAM
-615 NSAVGVLEA
+615 NSAVGVLEG

-634 SEGNQ
+634 SDENR

-657 GGEASATATLSDPIE
+657 GGEASVDAALSDPIE
-672 ATFPNALEPTLYNGK
+672 ATQYAEPDD
-687 GEQHSFT
+687 S
-694 RQTTIYSSPSP
+694 
-705 GAREILRAEAGE
+705 AE
-717 TYYLIRR
+717 
-724 EPIAGSVWDYVECDD
+724 
-739 GAVMGWILLEESEE
+739 
-753 QPQEIPV
+753 
-760 YRNPD
+760 
-765 VDSVIVCTLAH
+765 
-776 DEDYTILETQPIDN
+776 
-790 HIWGEVECQ
+790 
-799 DGKTRGWIILTTTL
+799 
-813 DTVITGTVSGPDNVN
+813 
-828 VRSGPGVSY
+828 
-837 STLGYLE
+837 
-844 AGTEVSIFE
+844 
-853 IVTSDNLEWGRISGS
+853 
-868 GWVCMRYIEYGV
+868 
-880 TASGDS
+880 
-886 DITYYNGPKESTE
+886 E
-899 SYTFSQETNVYSSPG
+899 SYTFSRETNVYSSPSE
-914 QQARVVAQA
+914 QARVVAQA
-923 AAGEE
+923 TAGEVG
-928 CTITRREFIA
+928 TITRREFIA

-949 GSIMGWVH
+949 GKAMGWVH

-970 YVEACNQPGPDEA
+970 YVEAYNQPGPDEA

-997 FRDNYAPVTGWYP
+997 FRDNYAPITGWYP

-1095 TYVTVEDKGSKDYST
+1095 TYVTVEDKGTKDYSD
-1110 ASPCP
+1110 AAPCP

-1130 EPRSYGSPSC
+1130 EPKSYGSPSC

>member
-16 GWMILALLLLRPLLK
+16 GWMILALLVLRPLLK

-280 VVAASAVLCMVL
+280 MVAASAVLCMVL

-303 NQAEAEATESA
+303 NQVEAEATESA

-344 RTEPIGDQ
+344 RTEPIGDR
-352 LWAYVECQDG
+352 LWAYVVCQDG
-362 KTHGWMILGT
+362 KTFGWMILGT
-372 EEAAFAKTSEA
+372 EEAAFARTSEA

-400 VIVYSAPDHDSWELA
+400 VIVYSAPDRDSRELA

-427 MEVEEGSIWGYVKY
+427 MEVVEGSIWGYVKY

-456 DAFINRQSSFS
+456 DVFTNRQESFS

-500 GENIWGYIEYQKE
+500 GNDIWGYIEYQKE

-537 VYASP
+537 VYSSP

-552 AFGEDFTILER
+552 AFGEEFTILER

-568 TIWAYVECKEG
+568 TIWAYVECQEG
-579 TTRGWVRL
+579 MTRGWVRL

-592 SEIFLSGTVTAETLN
+592 SEIFLSGTVNVEALN
-607 VRSGPGTM
+607 VRSGPGAM
-615 NSAVGVLEA
+615 NSAVGVLEG

-634 SEGNQ
+634 SDENR

-657 GGEASATATLSDPIE
+657 GGEASVDSTLPDTME
-672 ATFPNALEPTLYNGK
+672 ATQYAEPDD
-687 GEQHSFT
+687 S
-694 RQTTIYSSPSP
+694 
-705 GAREILRAEAGE
+705 AE
-717 TYYLIRR
+717 
-724 EPIAGSVWDYVECDD
+724 
-739 GAVMGWILLEESEE
+739 
-753 QPQEIPV
+753 
-760 YRNPD
+760 
-765 VDSVIVCTLAH
+765 
-776 DEDYTILETQPIDN
+776 
-790 HIWGEVECQ
+790 
-799 DGKTRGWIILTTTL
+799 
-813 DTVITGTVSGPDNVN
+813 
-828 VRSGPGVSY
+828 
-837 STLGYLE
+837 
-844 AGTEVSIFE
+844 
-853 IVTSDNLEWGRISGS
+853 
-868 GWVCMRYIEYGV
+868 
-880 TASGDS
+880 
-886 DITYYNGPKESTE
+886 E
-899 SYTFSQETNVYSSPG
+899 SYTFSQETDVYSSPS

-923 AAGEE
+923 VAGEK

-970 YVEACNQPGPDEA
+970 YVEAYNQPAPDEA

-997 FRDNYAPVTGWYP
+997 FWDNYAPVTGWYP

-1033 VYSFVGRIDDR
+1033 VYSFVGRMDGR

-1059 ENLDVAAYEEENAM
+1059 ENLDVTAYEEENAM

-1095 TYVTVEDKGSKDYST
+1095 TYVTVEDKGTKDYSN

-1130 EPRSYGSPSC
+1130 EPKSYGSPSC

-1165 ADGTQQWFQG
+1165 ADGTQQWFQS

>member
-16 GWMILALLLLRPLLK
+16 GWMILALLVLRPLLK

-127 LARRVRASVRIKDRL
+127 LAGRVRASVRIKDRL

-344 RTEPIGDQ
+344 RTEPIGDR
-352 LWAYVECQDG
+352 LWAYVVCQDG
-362 KTHGWMILGT
+362 KTFGWMILGT

-427 MEVEEGSIWGYVKY
+427 MEVVEGSIWGYVKY

-537 VYASP
+537 VYSSP

-568 TIWAYVECKEG
+568 TIWAYVECQEG
-579 TTRGWVRL
+579 MTRGWVRL

-592 SEIFLSGTVTAETLN
+592 SEIFLSGTVNVEARN
-607 VRSGPGTM
+607 VRSGPGAM
-615 NSAVGVLEA
+615 NSAVGVLEG

-634 SEGNQ
+634 SDENR

-657 GGEASATATLSDPIE
+657 GGEASVDSTLPDIME
-672 ATFPNALEPTLYNGK
+672 ATQYAEPDD
-687 GEQHSFT
+687 S
-694 RQTTIYSSPSP
+694 
-705 GAREILRAEAGE
+705 AE
-717 TYYLIRR
+717 
-724 EPIAGSVWDYVECDD
+724 
-739 GAVMGWILLEESEE
+739 
-753 QPQEIPV
+753 
-760 YRNPD
+760 
-765 VDSVIVCTLAH
+765 
-776 DEDYTILETQPIDN
+776 
-790 HIWGEVECQ
+790 
-799 DGKTRGWIILTTTL
+799 
-813 DTVITGTVSGPDNVN
+813 
-828 VRSGPGVSY
+828 
-837 STLGYLE
+837 
-844 AGTEVSIFE
+844 
-853 IVTSDNLEWGRISGS
+853 
-868 GWVCMRYIEYGV
+868 
-880 TASGDS
+880 
-886 DITYYNGPKESTE
+886 E
-899 SYTFSQETNVYSSPG
+899 SYTFSRETNVYSSPSE
-914 QQARVVAQA
+914 QARVVAQA
-923 AAGEE
+923 AAGEVG
-928 CTITRREFIA
+928 TITRREFIA

-970 YVEACNQPGPDEA
+970 YVEAYNQPGPDEA

-1021 GIQYADSNSDRM
+1021 GIQFSDPASGRM
-1033 VYSFVGRIDDR
+1033 VYSFVGRMDDR

-1059 ENLDVAAYEEENAM
+1059 ENLDVTAYEEENAM

-1095 TYVTVEDKGSKDYST
+1095 TYVTVEDKGTKDYSA

-1165 ADGTQQWFQG
+1165 ADGTQHWFQG

>member
-16 GWMILALLLLRPLLK
+16 GWMILALLVLRPLLK

-303 NQAEAEATESA
+303 NQAEDEATESA

-344 RTEPIGDQ
+344 RTEPIGDR
-352 LWAYVECQDG
+352 LWAYVVCQDG
-362 KTHGWMILGT
+362 KTFGWMILGT
-372 EEAAFAKTSEA
+372 EEAAFARTSEA

-427 MEVEEGSIWGYVKY
+427 MEVVEGSIWGYVKY

-500 GENIWGYIEYQKE
+500 GNDIWGYIEYQKE

-537 VYASP
+537 VYSSP

-552 AFGEDFTILER
+552 AFGEEFTILER

-568 TIWAYVECKEG
+568 TIWAYVECQEG
-579 TTRGWVRL
+579 MTRGWVRL

-592 SEIFLSGTVTAETLN
+592 SEIFLSGTVNVEALN
-607 VRSGPGTM
+607 VRSGPGAM
-615 NSAVGVLEA
+615 NSAVGVLEG

-634 SEGNQ
+634 SDENR

-657 GGEASATATLSDPIE
+657 GGEASVDSTLPDTME
-672 ATFPNALEPTLYNGK
+672 ATQYAEPDD
-687 GEQHSFT
+687 S
-694 RQTTIYSSPSP
+694 
-705 GAREILRAEAGE
+705 AE
-717 TYYLIRR
+717 
-724 EPIAGSVWDYVECDD
+724 
-739 GAVMGWILLEESEE
+739 
-753 QPQEIPV
+753 
-760 YRNPD
+760 
-765 VDSVIVCTLAH
+765 
-776 DEDYTILETQPIDN
+776 
-790 HIWGEVECQ
+790 
-799 DGKTRGWIILTTTL
+799 
-813 DTVITGTVSGPDNVN
+813 
-828 VRSGPGVSY
+828 
-837 STLGYLE
+837 
-844 AGTEVSIFE
+844 
-853 IVTSDNLEWGRISGS
+853 
-868 GWVCMRYIEYGV
+868 
-880 TASGDS
+880 
-886 DITYYNGPKESTE
+886 E
-899 SYTFSQETNVYSSPG
+899 SYTFSQETDVYSSPS

-923 AAGEE
+923 VAGEK

-970 YVEACNQPGPDEA
+970 YVEAYNQPAPDEA

-997 FRDNYAPVTGWYP
+997 FWDNYAPVTGWYP

-1033 VYSFVGRIDDR
+1033 VYSFVGRMDGR

-1059 ENLDVAAYEEENAM
+1059 ENLDVTAYEEENAM

-1095 TYVTVEDKGSKDYST
+1095 TYVTVEDKGTKDYSA

-1115 IEDVICGTDTWRVVP
+1115 IEDLICGTDTWRVVP
-1130 EPRSYGSPSC
+1130 EPKSYGSPSC

-1151 ATICDSSPVILVTD
+1151 ATICDSSPVILVTG

>member
-1 MQSFFY
+1 MQAFFY
-7 GLARQSLTA
+7 NLARQSLTA
-16 GWMILALLLLRPLLK
+16 GWLILALLALRPLLK
-31 KAPRAVSCLLWGLA
+31 KAPRAFSCLLWALA

-69 VRVTPIDPTYF
+69 AQIAPVARITPIVADLPGLPPT
-80 AGPTIQ
+80 AQ
-86 TGAPAAAQ
+86 TAAQ
-94 VVSRGISWREV
+94 TAAGFSWQDALPV
-105 VPWVWLIGVAVMGIY
+105 IWLVGVAAMGIY
-120 ALVSYLR
+120 ALISYLR
-127 LARRVRASVRIKDRL
+127 LAGRVRASVRIKDRL

-165 DLVQPATDYVLAHE
+165 DLAQPATDYVLAHE

-232 KDKKAYSAA
+232 QDKKAYSAA
-241 LLQCSMP
+241 LLQCSIP

-274 RRPTLW
+274 RKPALW

-303 NQAEAEATESA
+303 NQAESGETESA

-331 VYQLLPGEDYTII
+331 VYQLVPGEDYTII

-362 KTHGWMILGT
+362 KTHGWMILGA

-383 AIETPKPDGDYI
+383 AIETPKPDGEYI

-400 VIVYSAPDHDSWELA
+400 VIVYSAPNFDSRELA

-427 MEVEEGSIWGYVKY
+427 LEVVEGSIWGYVKY

-476 SRQARQIGQGEIGD
+476 SRQARQIGWGEIGD

-495 SMEPF
+495 SMVPI
-500 GENIWGYIEYQKE
+500 GNDIWDYIEYQKG
-513 NTTIMGWILLNEGK
+513 NSTIVGWILVDEGK
-527 APLSDLYEVP
+527 APLADLYEVP

-542 SEDGRILCEL
+542 DEGGSVLCQL
-552 AFGEDFTILER
+552 ASGEDYTILER
-563 ETIEN
+563 ETIGN

-579 TTRGWVRL
+579 TTRGWIRL
-587 VQGSE
+587 MEGSE
-592 SEIFLSGTVTAETLN
+592 SDTFLSGTVTAETLN

-615 NSAVGVLEA
+615 NRAVGFLKA

-634 SEGNQ
+634 SDENQ
-639 QWGRIGSNAWVN
+639 QWGRIGSDTWVN

-657 GGEASATATLSDPIE
+657 GGETSVDAALSDPIE
-672 ATFPNALEPTLYNGK
+672 ATQYAEPDD
-687 GEQHSFT
+687 S
-694 RQTTIYSSPSP
+694 
-705 GAREILRAEAGE
+705 AE
-717 TYYLIRR
+717 
-724 EPIAGSVWDYVECDD
+724 
-739 GAVMGWILLEESEE
+739 
-753 QPQEIPV
+753 
-760 YRNPD
+760 
-765 VDSVIVCTLAH
+765 
-776 DEDYTILETQPIDN
+776 
-790 HIWGEVECQ
+790 
-799 DGKTRGWIILTTTL
+799 
-813 DTVITGTVSGPDNVN
+813 
-828 VRSGPGVSY
+828 
-837 STLGYLE
+837 
-844 AGTEVSIFE
+844 
-853 IVTSDNLEWGRISGS
+853 
-868 GWVCMRYIEYGV
+868 
-880 TASGDS
+880 
-886 DITYYNGPKESTE
+886 E
-899 SYTFSQETNVYSSPG
+899 SYTFSRETNVYSSPSE
-914 QQARVVAQA
+914 QARVVAQA
-923 AAGEE
+923 AAGEVG
-928 CTITRREFIA
+928 TITRREFVA

-949 GSIMGWVH
+949 GKAMGWVH

-970 YVEACNQPGPDEA
+970 YVEAYNQPGPDEA

-1033 VYSFVGRIDDR
+1033 VYSFVGRMDDR

-1059 ENLDVAAYEEENAM
+1059 ENLDVTAYEEENAM

-1095 TYVTVEDKGSKDYST
+1095 TYVTVEDKGTKDYSD
-1110 ASPCP
+1110 AAPCP

-1130 EPRSYGSPSC
+1130 EPKSYGSPSC

-1165 ADGTQQWFQG
+1165 ADDTQHWYQG